1 MSESFPAMGIIIVSH
16 RRYAVVIHAYRLRPP
31 RSSASLVP
39 MVPTIV
45 PSKQAPSMATHRP
58 IMMVLRTLG
67 SMFLYVIC
75 SAAMGTP
82 PRILDRN
89 TLEQDVV

>member
-1 MSESFPAMGIIIVSH
+1 MSESFPAMGIMMVSH
-16 RRYAVVIHAYRLRPP
+16 SRYAVTIQEYRLRPP

-39 MVPTIV
+39 MVPTMV
-45 PSKQAPSMATHRP
+45 PSKHAPSMATQRP
-58 IMMVLRTLG
+58 IMMVVRTFG